1 MHHTRMQL
9 PSRYVV
15 RRELG
20 RGGMGIVYEADDT
33 RLGRK
38 VAIKVLQGGPDRA
51 GWAHRFAQEARAASA
66 LNHPNIITI
75 HDIDAADDG
84 DFIVMEFVDGAP
96 LNRRAADGPLPVGRA
111 IDYMIQIAGALGA
124 SHGAGIVHRDVKPAN
139 LMVTRDGTVKVVDFG
154 LAKSTNTPAAD
165 AATITGAPY
174 TQAGAILGTSG
185 YMSPE
190 QALGQP
196 VDARSD
202 VFSMGVVFYEILA
215 GCQAF
220 SGTSEWSVMNAIVH
234 DDPVPVQVVRPEVPT
249 SVAQIVGRCLEKDP
263 ARRYPSAVELFA
275 DLERLTSAPAT
286 ARPSRTPRLLAVV
299 AVVALAIVIGI
310 TWVLVRRSQSAAL
323 VERSLPEIDRLAGAG
338 QFVDAYRL
346 GMRAAALAPND
357 PRVQQAIGAA
367 TMPLNLKDPVGAD
380 VYFTDYAS
388 DGGWVLAGRV
398 PIESSRVPHGQLR
411 WRLVKSGFDTAEGA
425 SPLSPLVAL
434 RQTGEAPPGM
444 LYVRGGSFRQG
455 TATVQ
460 LPDFWIDKY
469 EVTNREYKRFVDA
482 GGYRDPKYWKESFNV
497 VASLRDKTGQPGPA
511 TWELGTFPDGQADH
525 PVSGVS
531 WYEAAA
537 YAEFAGKQLPTFFHW
552 RQAIGSVLY
561 GHAVSS
567 VANFNGKS
575 AEAVTALEDLGAYG
589 TYGLSGNVRE
599 WTWNATGDRRNVV
612 GGAWNDPPYMA
623 FNRETRLP
631 NDRHQ
636 THGFRCVRDVSPRPA
651 EALAPLPPRGGA
663 RTDKPVGDDL
673 YRAYKALYA
682 YDRGPVEA
690 RLEALPESEHWRAE
704 LVSIAAAY
712 GQERVPVFLLLPKNA
727 RPPYQ
732 PVIWFPGG
740 YAFGL
745 LPLGRDMSTAPGAAY
760 FNFLTRSGRA
770 LVIPVYQG
778 TFQRFGG
785 VGEFPRDD
793 QMNAYRDMVVQWSKD
808 LGRTI
813 DYLETRSDIEATKV
827 GFYGISAGATAALPI
842 VAVEPRFKAVV
853 LLSGGLQSGRRPP
866 EADPLNFAPRITA
879 PTLMLNGRD
888 DFIFPLEDV
897 AKPLFT
903 LLGAPPDRKRHA
915 IHEGGHVPPL
925 NELIRDVLGW
935 FDQYLGPVVL
945 R

>member
-1 MHHTRMQL
+1 
-9 PSRYVV
+9 
-15 RRELG
+15 
-20 RGGMGIVYEADDT
+20 
-33 RLGRK
+33 
-38 VAIKVLQGGPDRA
+38 
-51 GWAHRFAQEARAASA
+51 
-66 LNHPNIITI
+66 
-75 HDIDAADDG
+75 
-84 DFIVMEFVDGAP
+84 
-96 LNRRAADGPLPVGRA
+96 
-111 IDYMIQIAGALGA
+111 
-124 SHGAGIVHRDVKPAN
+124 
-139 LMVTRDGTVKVVDFG
+139 
-154 LAKSTNTPAAD
+154 
-165 AATITGAPY
+165 
-174 TQAGAILGTSG
+174 
-185 YMSPE
+185 
-190 QALGQP
+190 
-196 VDARSD
+196 
-202 VFSMGVVFYEILA
+202 
-215 GCQAF
+215 
-220 SGTSEWSVMNAIVH
+220 MNAIVH
-234 DDPVPVQVVRPEVPT
+234 DDPVPVQAVRPDVPAA
-249 SVAQIVGRCLEKDP
+249 VAQIVGRCLEKDP
-263 ARRYPSAVELFA
+263 ARRYPSAVELFD

-286 ARPSRTPRLLAVV
+286 ARPSRTPRLLAVA
-299 AVVALAIVIGI
+299 AVVGLAILIGI
-310 TWVLVRRSQSAAL
+310 TWVLMRRSQSAAL
-323 VERSLPEIDRLAGAG
+323 VERSLPEIDRLAGVG

-346 GMRAAALAPND
+346 GMRAAAVAPGD

-367 TMPLNLKDPVGAD
+367 TMPLNMKDPVGAD
-380 VYFTDYAS
+380 VYFTDYAN
-388 DGGWVLAGRV
+388 DAAPWELVGRV
-398 PIESSRVPHGQLR
+398 PIEAARVPHGQLR

-425 SPLSPLVAL
+425 SPLLPLAAL
-434 RQTGEAPPGM
+434 RKTGEAPAGM
-444 LYVRGGSFRQG
+444 LYVRGGSFSQG
-455 TATVQ
+455 TATLQ

-482 GGYRDPKYWKESFNV
+482 GGYRDPKYWKESFDV
-497 VASLRDKTGQPGPA
+497 VAGLRDKTGQPGPA
-511 TWELGTFPDGQADH
+511 TWELGTFPEGQADH

-537 YAEFAGKQLPTFFHW
+537 YAEFAGKQLPTIFHW
-552 RQAIGSVLY
+552 RRAIGNVLY

-575 AEAVTALEDLGAYG
+575 AEAVTALKDLGAYG

-623 FNRETRLP
+623 FNREPRSP

-651 EALAPLPPRGGA
+651 EALAPLPPHGGA

-673 YRAYKALYA
+673 YGAYKALYA
-682 YDRGPVEA
+682 YDRRPVDA
-690 RLEALPESEHWRAE
+690 RVEALPEAEHWRAE

-778 TFQRFGG
+778 TFQRSGG

-813 DYLETRSDIEATKV
+813 DYLETRSDIDATKV

-935 FDQYLGPVVL
+935 FDRYLGPVEI